1 MGIFKNKKRVAVFV
15 AAIVIVL
22 FIGNWFYCNNPFNP
36 YYKVKN
42 LRNLPKGNPVYIG
55 DNKLFFAG
63 DYSEYERF
71 GKKKEKITCA
81 SIYDVKKQKNI
92 SLDACMN
99 VPRDNY
105 IPILLDSNRVLVLG
119 GNGKGKLR
127 YETGNVAE
135 IYDIKANKF
144 RRIENSK
151 IACNSFTKMEKI
163 NENNFLLVHAGNGE
177 IFNSTLETFNLIGQT
192 KCYLLQDNTKIC
204 NNIPIYGAEI
214 IKLSDESILFVGQK
228 HKSTTENAMMY
239 NYKENKFLPAG
250 SQIYPQ
256 SARTLIRLSDNDI
269 LIVGGNNIFQT
280 RENNSRITGQKKT
293 EIYNIKKKEFSEFA
307 TLNRG
312 RSNPIVLNIN
322 DKIFVFGGQEGE
334 TFNTSYPKEVEM
346 CHIAEKKWKKIGRI
360 KRGFSYG
367 NAIKINN
374 KEYIIGKNYIKF
386 K

>member
-1 MGIFKNKKRVAVFV
+1 
-15 AAIVIVL
+15 
-22 FIGNWFYCNNPFNP
+22 
-36 YYKVKN
+36 
-42 LRNLPKGNPVYIG
+42 
-55 DNKLFFAG
+55 
-63 DYSEYERF
+63 
-71 GKKKEKITCA
+71 
-81 SIYDVKKQKNI
+81 
-92 SLDACMN
+92 
-99 VPRDNY
+99 
-105 IPILLDSNRVLVLG
+105 
-119 GNGKGKLR
+119 
-127 YETGNVAE
+127 
-135 IYDIKANKF
+135 
-144 RRIENSK
+144 
-151 IACNSFTKMEKI
+151 
-163 NENNFLLVHAGNGE
+163 
-177 IFNSTLETFNLIGQT
+177 
-192 KCYLLQDNTKIC
+192 
-204 NNIPIYGAEI
+204 
-214 IKLSDESILFVGQK
+214 
-228 HKSTTENAMMY
+228 MY

>member
-1 MGIFKNKKRVAVFV
+1 MSIFKNKKVIAVFV

-22 FIGNWFYCNNPFNP
+22 FVGNWFYCNNPFNP

-42 LRNLPKGNPVYIG
+42 LRNLPEGTPVYIG

-63 DYSEYERF
+63 SYSEYDRF
-71 GKKKEKITCA
+71 GRKKEKITCA
-81 SIYDVKKQKNI
+81 SVYDIKKQKNVP
-92 SLDACMN
+92 LNACMS
-99 VPRDNY
+99 VPRNNY

-177 IFNSTLETFNLIGQT
+177 IFNSALETFNLIGQT
-192 KCYLLQDNTKIC
+192 KCYLLQDNIKIC
-204 NNIPIYGAEI
+204 NNIPLHGVEI
-214 IKLSDESILFVGQK
+214 IKLSNESILFVGQK
-228 HKSTTENAMMY
+228 HESTTENAMIY
-239 NYKENKFLPAG
+239 NYKENRFLPTG
-250 SQIYPQ
+250 GQIYPQ

-269 LIVGGNNIFQT
+269 LVVGGNDIFQT

-312 RSNPIVLNIN
+312 RSNPIILNIN

>member
-1 MGIFKNKKRVAVFV
+1 MFKNKKRAAVFV
-15 AAIVIVL
+15 VVITIVL
-22 FIGNWFYCNNPFNP
+22 FVGNWFYCNNPFNP

-42 LRNLPKGNPVYIG
+42 LRNLPEGTPVYIG
-55 DNKLFFAG
+55 DNKLFFSG
-63 DYSEYERF
+63 IYSEYERF
-71 GKKKEKITCA
+71 GRKKEKITCA
-81 SIYDVKKQKNI
+81 SVYDIKKQKNI
-92 SLDACMN
+92 PLNTCMN
-99 VPRDNY
+99 VPRNNY
-105 IPILLDSNRVLVLG
+105 IPILLDSNRVLILR
-119 GNGKGKLR
+119 GNGKGKLK

-135 IYDIKANKF
+135 IYDIKENKF

-163 NENNFLLVHAGNGE
+163 NKNNFLLVHAGNGQ

-192 KCYLLQDNTKIC
+192 KCYFLQDNIKIC
-204 NNIPIYGAEI
+204 NNIPLHGVEI

-228 HKSTTENAMMY
+228 RKSNTENAMIY
-239 NYKENKFLPAG
+239 NCKENRFLPTG

-256 SARTLIRLSDNDI
+256 SARTLIKLSNNNI
-269 LIVGGNNIFQT
+269 LIVGGNDIFQT
-280 RENNSRITGQKKT
+280 RENNSYITGQKKT

-346 CHIAEKKWKKIGRI
+346 CHIAEKKWEKIGRI

-367 NAIKINN
+367 NAIKINS